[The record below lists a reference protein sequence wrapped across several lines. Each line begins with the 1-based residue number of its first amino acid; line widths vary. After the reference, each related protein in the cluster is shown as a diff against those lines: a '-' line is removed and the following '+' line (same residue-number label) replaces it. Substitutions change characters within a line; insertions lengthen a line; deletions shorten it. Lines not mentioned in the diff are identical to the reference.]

1 MGNYRSS
8 PMCRHCYQT
17 GHTKNHCPEIKAAAE
32 NGEEWA
38 KDQIERQKQSVKN
51 RRCSY
56 CSGQGHNKRSCI
68 HRKSDKIVYDK
79 VGKKFIED
87 SLKELKANGV
97 TVGSLISYTP
107 SYGKK
112 GTATVAYVTKII
124 SEDRAPT
131 WRWLNKHFRE
141 NPTGHEEYNRYV
153 RNLKDRELTDVY
165 FTLQS
170 MTGTGLGYWGDS
182 EKCSVECE
190 DFNMEMGKPTPPRYK
205 VVG

>member
-8 PMCRHCYQT
+8 PMCRHCHEI
-17 GHTKNHCPEIKAAAE
+17 GHTKNHCPHIKAAAE

-56 CSGQGHNKRSCI
+56 CSEQGHNKRSCS

-97 TVGSLISYTP
+97 TVGSLISYKP
-107 SYGKK
+107 SYGKT
-112 GTATVAYVTKII
+112 GTATVAYVTKIV

-141 NPTGHEEYNRYV
+141 NQTGQMEYNRYV
-153 RNLKDRELTDVY
+153 NNLKDRRLEDVY

-182 EKCSVECE
+182 EKCSVESE
-190 DFNMEMGKPTPPRYK
+190 DFNREMGKPTPPRFK

>member
-8 PMCRHCYQT
+8 PMCRHCYER
-17 GHTKNHCPEIKAAAE
+17 GHTKNHCPQIKAAAE
-32 NGEEWA
+32 NGDPWA

-56 CSGQGHNKRSCI
+56 CSEQGHNKRSCS

-97 TVGSLISYTP
+97 TVGSLISYKP
-107 SYGKK
+107 SYGKT
-112 GTATVAYVTKII
+112 GTATVAYVTKIV

-141 NPTGHEEYNRYV
+141 NPTGHEEYNRYL
-153 RNLKDRELTDVY
+153 RNLKDRRLEDVY
-165 FTLQS
+165 FMLQS

-190 DFNMEMGKPTPPRYK
+190 DFNREMGKPTPPRFK

>member
-8 PMCRHCYQT
+8 PMCRHCYER
-17 GHTKNHCPEIKAAAE
+17 GHTKNHCPQIKQAAAD
-32 NGEEWA
+32 GEQWA

-51 RRCSY
+51 RKCSY
-56 CSGQGHNKRSCI
+56 CGEQGHNKRSCI

-107 SYGKK
+107 SYGKT

-153 RNLKDRELTDVY
+153 RNLKDRELEDVY

-190 DFNMEMGKPTPPRYK
+190 DFNREMGKPTPPRFK

>member
-8 PMCRHCYQT
+8 PICRYCHES
-17 GHTKNHCPEIKAAAE
+17 GHAANHCPKIKAAAE

-38 KDQIERQKQSVKN
+38 KDRIEMQKQSVKN

-56 CSGQGHNKRSCI
+56 CSEQGHNKRSCS

-79 VGKKFIED
+79 IGKKFIED

-97 TVGSLISYTP
+97 TVGSLISYKP
-107 SYGKK
+107 SYGKT
-112 GTATVAYVTKII
+112 GTATVAYVTKIV

-141 NPTGHEEYNRYV
+141 NQTGQMEYNRYV
-153 RNLKDRELTDVY
+153 NNLKDRRLEDVY

-182 EKCSVECE
+182 EKCSVESE
-190 DFNMEMGKPTPPRYK
+190 DFNREMGKPTPPRFK

>member
-1 MGNYRSS
+1 MGNYRQS
-8 PMCRHCYQT
+8 PMCRHCYQR
-17 GHTKNHCPEIKAAAE
+17 GHTKNHCPQIKAAAE
-32 NGEEWA
+32 NGEQWA

-56 CSGQGHNKRSCI
+56 CGEKGHNKRSCI
-68 HRKSDKIVYDK
+68 QKKSDKIVYDK
-79 VGKKFIED
+79 IGKKFIED

-107 SYGKK
+107 SYGET
-112 GTATVAYVTKII
+112 GTATVAYVTKIV
-124 SEDRAPT
+124 SENRAPT

-141 NPTGHEEYNRYV
+141 NQTGQMEYNRYV
-153 RNLKDRELTDVY
+153 NNLKDREREDVY
-165 FTLQS
+165 FMLQS

-182 EKCSVECE
+182 ETCSVECE
-190 DFNMEMGKPTPPRYK
+190 DFNREMGKPTPPRFK

>member
-8 PMCRHCYQT
+8 PMCRHCYQR
-17 GHTKNHCPEIKAAAE
+17 GHTKNHCPQIKAAAE

-38 KDQIERQKQSVKN
+38 KDRIERQKQAVRN
-51 RRCSY
+51 RKCSY
-56 CSGQGHNKRSCI
+56 CGEQGHNKRSCI

-107 SYGKK
+107 SYGKT
-112 GTATVAYVTKII
+112 GTATVAYVTKIV
-124 SEDRAPT
+124 SENRAPT

-190 DFNMEMGKPTPPRYK
+190 DFNREMGKPTAPRFK